1 PLLSVVLS
9 RLCSPFAVSVLGPP
23 RPLHSFPT
31 RRSSDLD
38 SRHRPDPARP
48 REAGLP
54 LRAALRARQ
63 AHALR
68 EHAAPQG
75 SAAGPQGGLL
85 PVLRGHAMP
94 EPLLK
99 VRNLKKYFPI
109 RGGLFSREVARVHA
123 VD

>member
-1 PLLSVVLS
+1 MI
-9 RLCSPFAVSVLGPP
+9 RRPP
-23 RPLHSFPT
+23 RSTLFPYT
-31 RRSSDLD
+31 TLFRS
-38 SRHRPDPARP
+38 PG
-48 REAGLP
+48 EAWLP
-54 LRAALRARQ
+54 LRAALLARE
-63 AHALR
+63 AHAFR
-68 EHAAPQG
+68 QHAAAQG

-123 VD
+123 VDDVSFDVMPGETLGLVAQSGCGQ

>member
-1 PLLSVVLS
+1 AGAYS
-9 RLCSPFAVSVLGPP
+9 G
-23 RPLHSFPT
+23 
-31 RRSSDLD
+31 
-38 SRHRPDPARP
+38 HRPDPARP

-85 PVLRGHAMP
+85 PLLRGHAMP

-109 RGGLFSREVARVHA
+109 RGGLFSREVAREQARSEEHTCELQSLAYLVCRL
-123 VD
+123 